1 MKKATKKAPRAQAS
15 SVEEPVVVESAQE
28 TVVVAA
34 TPADE
39 SDDNEAVYEETPA
52 NAPVVSAIPVVTP
65 PPVAPTN
72 LNILLSHA
80 LLSKLKRSAEDE
92 GISLEALATELLSE
106 GVVLRAWE
114 IIQRNSAM
122 RGNAQSGPPQGNQG
136 FRGGNHAGGNQ
147 PRHHGGGGNYGGP
160 NNNQNRPPRNNN
172 AWMEDK
178 AAFLEYVRNQEKRRR

>member
-1 MKKATKKAPRAQAS
+1 MKKATKKAPQAKAA

-28 TVVVAA
+28 SVVIPA

-39 SDDNEAVYEETPA
+39 SDDDDAFYEESRPDVA
-52 NAPVVSAIPVVTP
+52 AVV
-65 PPVAPTN
+65 PPVQDGGN
-72 LNILLSHA
+72 LTVRLSGS
-80 LLSKLKRSAEDE
+80 LFQKLKRSAQDE
-92 GISLEALATELLSE
+92 GISIEAFATELLSE

-122 RGNAQSGPPQGNQG
+122 RGPTPSQGPSQGQGYRGNNQG
-136 FRGGNHAGGNQ
+136 AGNQ
-147 PRHHGGGGNYGGP
+147 PRHNGGGGGGNYAGGNP
-160 NNNQNRPPRNNN
+160 NRPGPRNN